1 MHVGFAKLAQATCS
15 GSGPPPSPACEEGEP
30 MLRDLRVRSKLVAI
44 LVVPLVAL
52 GILGTASGRED
63 DA

>member
-1 MHVGFAKLAQATCS
+1 
-15 GSGPPPSPACEEGEP
+15 